1 LATRFPLVAE
11 AAAELIILE
20 PVEVFISIK
29 RTAGY
34 LASAEAQFLLY
45 SIQIQPPGT
54 HVELFFLNAARG
66 MT

>member
-1 LATRFPLVAE
+1 MAE
-11 AAAELIILE
+11 AAVELIILE

-34 LASAEAQFLLY
+34 LASGAAQILLH

-54 HVELFFLNAARG
+54 DVELFFLNAARE